1 MLRFKL
7 LASAIPLIVAAAFA
21 REGLLPGPGPCIAI
35 GQASLQLTSARSEA
49 QFHVSFTD
57 DPARATVRVQIADDA
72 AAADFAVVDDVDS
85 ADDGSCETN
94 ALTQRV
100 AISAAAAGA
109 APVIYLT
116 REAPADYKIFVR
128 SKRFSAREAAALIV
142 SANAAPAA
150 SHLALTF

>member
-85 ADDGSCETN
+85 ADNGSCEIN

-100 AISAAAAGA
+100 AISTVAAGA

-116 REAPADYKIFVR
+116 RDAPADYKIFVR
-128 SKRFSAREAAALIV
+128 SKRFSAREAAALV
-142 SANAAPAA
+142 VGANAAPAA
-150 SHLALTF
+150 SHLALNF